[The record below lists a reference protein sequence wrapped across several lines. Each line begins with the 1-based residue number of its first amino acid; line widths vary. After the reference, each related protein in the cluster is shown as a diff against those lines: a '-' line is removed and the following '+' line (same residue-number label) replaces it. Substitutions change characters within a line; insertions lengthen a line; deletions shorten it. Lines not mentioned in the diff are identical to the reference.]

1 MARTNIVLDS
11 ELVKEAMA
19 LTGAKSQR
27 EVVDIALRRLVD
39 RKKAYQAILAAE
51 DLGPWEGDLDALRRD
66 RT

>member
-1 MARTNIVLDS
+1 MARTNIVLDT

-19 LTGAKSQR
+19 LTGARSQR
-27 EVVDIALRRLVD
+27 EVVDIALRMLVD

-51 DLGPWEGDLDALRRD
+51 GLGPWEGDLDTLRRD